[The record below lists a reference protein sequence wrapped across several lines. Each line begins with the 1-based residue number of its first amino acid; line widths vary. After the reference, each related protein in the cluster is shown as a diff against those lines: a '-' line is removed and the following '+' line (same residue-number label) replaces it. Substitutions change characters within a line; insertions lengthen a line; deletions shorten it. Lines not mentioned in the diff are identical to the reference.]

1 MNIVKEITSL
11 FLIMLI
17 GVYGKRKNIIN
28 EEINIGLRKILLEIT
43 LPLLVINSFSFDF
56 QDEMKRN
63 ILIAFIYSIAFFII
77 ATIISYIFLIPIKGD
92 KKRILHFANVFSNC
106 GFIGFPVINNLYKA
120 EGMVYGSIFNMVF
133 TIFLWTY
140 GIIIFSNKINKKNIK
155 KVFSNPSIVAVYIG
169 ISMMLLNIKPPSFI
183 LESMKMVGNM
193 TTPISMIIV
202 GGILAKVKV
211 KDLFKEVSIYYG
223 AVIKL
228 ILIPLTLYI
237 IKLFLKDNSTI
248 INTII
253 ILQAMPAA
261 AMTSIFAANFN
272 KEKEYSA
279 VVVFLSTLLSIISIP
294 LIVSFIS

>member
-223 AVIKL
+223 AIIKL

>member
-211 KDLFKEVSIYYG
+211 RDLFKEVSIYYG

-279 VVVFLSTLLSIISIP
+279 VVVFLSTLLSIITIP

>member
-169 ISMMLLNIKPPSFI
+169 ISMMLLNIKPHSFI

>member
-56 QDEMKRN
+56 QDKMKRN

-140 GIIIFSNKINKKNIK
+140 GIVIFSNKINKKNIK

-193 TTPISMIIV
+193 TPPISMIIV

-223 AVIKL
+223 ALIKL

-237 IKLFLKDNSTI
+237 IKLFLKDNSNI

-261 AMTSIFAANFN
+261 AMTSIFATNFN

-279 VVVFLSTLLSIISIP
+279 VVVFLSTLLSIITIP
-294 LIVSFIS
+294 LIVSFVS

>member
-155 KVFSNPSIVAVYIG
+155 KVFSNPSIVAAYIG

-211 KDLFKEVSIYYG
+211 RDLFKEVSIYYG

-279 VVVFLSTLLSIISIP
+279 VVVFLSTLLSIITIP